1 MRARMFALG
10 LALTVALAGITPAAA
25 QDATARTSDWRAVQA
40 LTAGER
46 VVVKTT
52 DDGRKT
58 GRFDSANDL
67 QLVITRDG
75 RRVTYARDRVRL
87 VQINRGTSRG
97 KGALLGAAIGGGG
110 GLAIGAGVY
119 DSADGE
125 FIGSIVPVIA
135 LVGAGIGAG
144 IGALFGKGSKNVT
157 IYEAP

>member
-1 MRARMFALG
+1 MRVRLFALG
-10 LALTVALAGITPAAA
+10 LALTVALAGVTPAAA
-25 QDATARTSDWRAVQA
+25 QGTPTTGNWAAVQA

-58 GRFDSANDL
+58 GRFDSADDL
-67 QLVITRDG
+67 QLVITRGG
-75 RRVTYARDRVRL
+75 RRVAYARDRVRL

-125 FIGSIVPVIA
+125 FIGAIIPVIA
-135 LVGAGIGAG
+135 VIGAGIGAG
-144 IGALFGKGSKNVT
+144 LGALIGKGSKNVT
-157 IYEAP
+157 VYEAP